1 MQMTAHFVSAGHEC
15 APLLPDWD
23 HGILLVASGQ
33 KELEVGDKG
42 NINKYLDEI
51 LRDIFLK

>member
-1 MQMTAHFVSAGHEC
+1 MTAHFVSAGHEC

-33 KELEVGDKG
+33 LELEVGGRG
-42 NINKYLDEI
+42 NVNKYLDEI
-51 LRDIFLK
+51 LRDNFLK